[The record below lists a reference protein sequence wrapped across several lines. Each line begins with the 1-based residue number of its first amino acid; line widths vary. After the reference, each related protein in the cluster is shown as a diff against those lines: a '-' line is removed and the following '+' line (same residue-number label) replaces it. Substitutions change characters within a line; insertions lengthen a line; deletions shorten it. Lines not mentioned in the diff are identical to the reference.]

1 MVNSFNFNRMHPQTL
16 RGCIYYLRKSSDFYR
31 CSLLT
36 AQARIHIVI
45 DHEEFRKSILL
56 RNADTPDDRMRSHIL
71 PK

>member
-1 MVNSFNFNRMHPQTL
+1 MVNSLNFNRMHPQTL
-16 RGCIYYLRKSSDFYR
+16 RGCIYYLRESSDFYR

-36 AQARIHIVI
+36 AQRIHIVI